1 MSDRKERR
9 NPPVVPS
16 VVSYS
21 RGSLHYSCPRSV
33 PLPIRVADGRAPAR
47 YAVPVGRGPSLTAAP
62 RNEREM
68 SERSE
73 PSERRERKELE

>member
-1 MSDRKERR
+1 MRDR
-9 NPPVVPS
+9 
-16 VVSYS
+16 